1 MEARGLKRRGAPMR
15 ASSVSSSAVKSL
27 PGEQGVWIFILI
39 DMAFFCV
46 IFASFVH
53 ERAGAA
59 DIFFRA
65 QHSLDVHLGFIN
77 TVLLLTSSWL
87 VALATD
93 AAPSEPRRRIRST
106 LGVAILCGAA
116 FVAIK
121 IAEYTAL
128 IRAGISPVTNDF
140 FMFYYFITFI
150 HLVHVLAGMVVLAVV
165 VGKRGAAALL
175 VRERSSLD
183 SAATFWHM
191 VDLIWVMIFPMLYL
205 VSWR

>member
-1 MEARGLKRRGAPMR
+1 MKRRGAPMR

-87 VALATD
+87 VALATS
-93 AAPSEPRRRIRST
+93 AAPGKPRGKIRSV
-106 LGVAILCGAA
+106 LGIAVLCGAA
-116 FVAIK
+116 FAAIK
-121 IAEYTAL
+121 IAEYTIL
-128 IRAGISPVTNDF
+128 IRAGISPLTNDF
-140 FMFYYFITFI
+140 FMFYFFITFI
-150 HLVHVLAGMVVLAVV
+150 HLVHVLAGMAVLALVV
-165 VGKRGAAALL
+165 RKRGGEALGAN
-175 VRERSSLD
+175 ERTSLD
-183 SAATFWHM
+183 SAASYWHM
-191 VDLIWVMIFPMLYL
+191 VDILWVMIFPMLYL

>member
-1 MEARGLKRRGAPMR
+1 MR
-15 ASSVSSSAVKSL
+15 ASSVSASAARSL
-27 PGEQGVWIFILI
+27 PGEQGVWVFVLI
-39 DMAFFCV
+39 DMSFFCV
-46 IFASFVH
+46 LFASFVH

-59 DIFFRA
+59 DVFFRS
-65 QHSLDVHLGFIN
+65 QHSLDVHLGLFN

-93 AAPSEPRRRIRST
+93 GSPGNPRSKIRSI
-106 LGVAILCGAA
+106 LGIAVLCGATFA
-116 FVAIK
+116 AIK
-121 IAEYTAL
+121 IAEYVTL

-140 FMFYYFITFI
+140 FMFYFVISFI
-150 HLVHVLAGMVVLAVV
+150 HLVHVLAGMVVLTMV
-165 VGKRGAAALL
+165 VGKRGAETLL
-175 VRERSSLD
+175 VSERSSLD

>member
-1 MEARGLKRRGAPMR
+1 MR
-15 ASSVSSSAVKSL
+15 ASSVSASAARSL
-27 PGEQGVWIFILI
+27 PGEQGVWVFVLI
-39 DMAFFCV
+39 DMSFFCV
-46 IFASFVH
+46 LFASFVH
-53 ERAGAA
+53 ERAGAPEL
-59 DIFFRA
+59 FFRS
-65 QHSLDVHLGFIN
+65 QRSLDVHLGLIN

-93 AAPSEPRRRIRST
+93 ASAGKPRSKIRSL
-106 LGVAILCGAA
+106 LGMAVLCGGVFA
-116 FVAIK
+116 AIK
-121 IAEYTAL
+121 LVEYTTL

-140 FMFYYFITFI
+140 FMFYFFISFI
-150 HLVHVLAGMVVLAVV
+150 HLVHVLAGMVVLA
-165 VGKRGAAALL
+165 L